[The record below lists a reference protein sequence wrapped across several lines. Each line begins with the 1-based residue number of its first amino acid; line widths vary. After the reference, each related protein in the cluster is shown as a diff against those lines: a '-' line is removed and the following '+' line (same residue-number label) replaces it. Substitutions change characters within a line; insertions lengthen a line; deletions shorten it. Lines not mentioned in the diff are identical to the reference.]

1 MTLTNETSIA
11 QAFPP
16 AVLGRGYSDA
26 ELNLIKAI
34 WADTKQVAQ
43 QKMQLCIHLYELKQE
58 MDANDPNVT
67 NGGGG
72 KGQTRFW
79 SEFEKKRQGNES
91 SCLPEYVTD
100 SKPRACEWLQAAQF
114 AMSGQLS
121 GASDSSLLSLTP
133 STVCNLARI
142 SNPKAIKIAKQHL
155 QAHEFIGHDAA
166 SYLAK
171 NNLDGDVLDKLQTWI
186 EANEK
191 KALVPSVI
199 REVEAKVRESQQ
211 PASTRTIDAEQ
222 IREQQA
228 EFKRIS
234 DDLTA
239 RAPEIAARN
248 TATAVKEELNR
259 PAKEHQEKLEGEV
272 RKYNSKLNA
281 AAEAVQDLLT
291 CLIAIDRVH
300 GTQYL
305 DEMRGADLMG
315 LVSVQDDLRR
325 LLAMGQEL
333 MKVVELAKSSNPP
346 SGIDMTT
353 LEVEQL

>member
-16 AVLGRGYSDA
+16 AVLGRGYSNA
-26 ELNLIKAI
+26 ELKLIKAI
-34 WADTKQVAQ
+34 WTDTKQVAQ
-43 QKMQLCIHLYELKQE
+43 QKMQLCLHLYELKQE
-58 MDANDPNVT
+58 MDANDPHAGNDT
-67 NGGGG
+67 T
-72 KGQTRFW
+72 KSRFW
-79 SEFEKKRQGNES
+79 GAFENGD
-91 SCLPEYVTD
+91 LPEYVSNSPQRT
-100 SKPRACEWLQAAQF
+100 REWLQAAEF
-114 AMSGQLS
+114 ATSGHLA
-121 GASDSSLLSLTP
+121 GAPAESLLALTP
-133 STVCNLARI
+133 STVCKLARI
-142 SNPKAIKIAKQHL
+142 SNPDALKIAEQHL

-171 NNLDGDVLDKLQTWI
+171 NDLDEEVLAELKMWI
-186 EANEK
+186 IENES

-199 REVEAKVRESQQ
+199 RKVESAVRISQE

-222 IREQQA
+222 IREQEA

-248 TATAVKEELNR
+248 TTTAVKEIFDALRE
-259 PAKEHQEKLEGEV
+259 EHQEKLEGEV

-315 LVSVQDDLRR
+315 LVSVQDDLQR

>member
-16 AVLGRGYSDA
+16 AVLGRGYSNA
-26 ELNLIKAI
+26 ELKLIKVI
-34 WADTKQVAQ
+34 WTDTKQVAQ
-43 QKMQLCIHLYELKQE
+43 QKMQLCLHLYELKQE

-79 SEFEKKRQGNES
+79 AAFEQGD
-91 SCLPEYVTD
+91 LPEYVTN
-100 SKPRACEWLQAAQF
+100 SPQRTREWLGAAEF
-114 AMSGQLS
+114 AKSGQLA
-121 GASDSSLLSLTP
+121 GAPAGSILALTP
-133 STVCNLARI
+133 STVCKLARI
-142 SNPKAIKIAKQHL
+142 SNPDALKIAEQHL
-155 QAHEFIGHDAA
+155 KAHEFIGHDAA

-171 NNLDGDVLDKLQTWI
+171 NDLDDEVLAELRMWI
-186 EANEK
+186 IENES

-199 REVEAKVRESQQ
+199 RKVESDVRISQE

-222 IREQQA
+222 IREQEA

-315 LVSVQDDLRR
+315 LVSVQDDLQR

-333 MKVVELAKSSNPP
+333 LKAVELAKSSNPP

>member
-16 AVLGRGYSDA
+16 AVLGRGYSNA
-26 ELNLIKAI
+26 ELKLIKAI

-43 QKMQLCIHLYELKQE
+43 QKMQLCLHLYELKQE
-58 MDANDPNVT
+58 MDANDPGGSGTNKSSRFWAAFEQGDLPDYVT
-67 NGGGG
+67 N
-72 KGQTRFW
+72 
-79 SEFEKKRQGNES
+79 
-91 SCLPEYVTD
+91 
-100 SKPRACEWLQAAQF
+100 SKPRTHEWLQAAEF
-114 AMSGQLS
+114 ATSNQMSG
-121 GASDSSLLSLTP
+121 APEFSLLALTP

-142 SNPKAIKIAKQHL
+142 SNPDALKIAEQHL
-155 QAHEFIGHDAA
+155 KTHEFIGHDAA
-166 SYLAK
+166 LYLAK
-171 NNLDGDVLDKLQTWI
+171 KDLDDEVLAELRMWI
-186 EANEK
+186 IENES

-199 REVEAKVRESQQ
+199 RKVESAVRISQE

-222 IREQQA
+222 IREQEA

-259 PAKEHQEKLEGEV
+259 PAKEYQEQLEGEV

-315 LVSVQDDLRR
+315 LVSVQDDLQR

>member
-16 AVLGRGYSDA
+16 AVLGRGYSNA
-26 ELNLIKAI
+26 ELKLIKAI
-34 WADTKQVAQ
+34 WTDTKQVAQ
-43 QKMQLCIHLYELKQE
+43 QKMQLCLHLYELKQE
-58 MDANDPNVT
+58 MDANDPHAGPGG
-67 NGGGG
+67 NGT
-72 KGQTRFW
+72 KSRFW
-79 SEFEKKRQGNES
+79 SEFEKKRQDNES

-100 SKPRACEWLQAAQF
+100 SKSRVCEWLNAAEF
-114 AMSGQLS
+114 VASKSLS
-121 GASDSSLLSLTP
+121 GASDNALLALTP
-133 STVCNLARI
+133 STVCKLARI
-142 SNPKAIKIAKQHL
+142 SNPDALKIAEQHL
-155 QAHEFIGHDAA
+155 KAHEFIGHDAA

-171 NNLDGDVLDKLQTWI
+171 NDLDGDVLDELKAWI
-186 EANEK
+186 KANDK

-199 REVEAKVRESQQ
+199 RKVESAVRESQQ
-211 PASTRTIDAEQ
+211 PASTQTIDAEQ
-222 IREQQA
+222 IREQEA

-272 RKYNSKLNA
+272 SKYNSKLNA

-315 LVSVQDDLRR
+315 LVSVQDDLQR

-333 MKVVELAKSSNPP
+333 LKAVELAKSSNPP

>member
-1 MTLTNETSIA
+1 MTLTNETSIT

-16 AVLGRGYSDA
+16 AVLGRGYSNA
-26 ELNLIKAI
+26 ELKLIKSI
-34 WADTKQVAQ
+34 WTDTKQVAQ

-58 MDANDPNVT
+58 MDANDPSA
-67 NGGGG
+67 G
-72 KGQTRFW
+72 KGNNGQSRFW
-79 SEFEKKRQGNES
+79 GAFQNGD
-91 SCLPEYVTD
+91 LPEYVVNKR
-100 SKPRACEWLQAAQF
+100 SSVKEWILAAEF
-114 AMSGQLS
+114 AKSGELA
-121 GASDSSLLSLTP
+121 GAPSNSLLALTP

-142 SNPKAIKIAKQHL
+142 SNPKAKAIAEQHL
-155 QAHEFIGHDAA
+155 QTHEFIGHDAA

-171 NNLDGDVLDKLQTWI
+171 NDLDEEVLAELRMWI
-186 EANEK
+186 IENES

-199 REVEAKVRESQQ
+199 RKVESAVRISQE

-222 IREQQA
+222 IREQEA

-248 TATAVKEELNR
+248 TTTAVKEIFDALRE
-259 PAKEHQEKLEGEV
+259 EHQEKLEGEV
-272 RKYNSKLNA
+272 RKYNSTLNA

-305 DEMRGADLMG
+305 DEMRGTDLMG
-315 LVSVQDDLRR
+315 LVSVQDDLQR

-333 MKVVELAKSSNPP
+333 LKAVELAKSSNPP

>member
-16 AVLGRGYSDA
+16 AVLGRGYSNA
-26 ELNLIKAI
+26 ELKLIKSI
-34 WADTKQVAQ
+34 WTDTKQVAQ

-58 MDANDPNVT
+58 MDANDPSA
-67 NGGGG
+67 G
-72 KGQTRFW
+72 KGNNGQSRFW
-79 SEFEKKRQGNES
+79 GAFQNGD
-91 SCLPEYVTD
+91 LPEYVVNKR
-100 SKPRACEWLQAAQF
+100 SSVKEWILAAEF
-114 AMSGQLS
+114 AKSGELA
-121 GASDSSLLSLTP
+121 GAPSNSLLALTP

-142 SNPKAIKIAKQHL
+142 SNPKAKAIAEQHL
-155 QAHEFIGHDAA
+155 QTHEFIGHDAA

-171 NNLDGDVLDKLQTWI
+171 NDLDEEVLAELRMWI
-186 EANEK
+186 IENES

-199 REVEAKVRESQQ
+199 RKVESAVRISQE

-222 IREQQA
+222 IREQEA

-248 TATAVKEELNR
+248 TTTAVKEIFDALRE
-259 PAKEHQEKLEGEV
+259 EHQEKLEGEV
-272 RKYNSKLNA
+272 RKYNSTLNA

-305 DEMRGADLMG
+305 DEMRGTDLMG
-315 LVSVQDDLRR
+315 LVSVQDDLQR

-333 MKVVELAKSSNPP
+333 LKAVELAKSSNPP

>member
-16 AVLGRGYSDA
+16 AVLGRGYSNA
-26 ELNLIKAI
+26 ELKLIKSI
-34 WADTKQVAQ
+34 WTDTKQVAQ

-58 MDANDPNVT
+58 MDANDPSA
-67 NGGGG
+67 G
-72 KGQTRFW
+72 KGNNGQSRFW
-79 SEFEKKRQGNES
+79 GAFQNGD
-91 SCLPEYVTD
+91 LPEYVVNKR
-100 SKPRACEWLQAAQF
+100 SSVKEWILAAEF
-114 AMSGQLS
+114 AKSGELA
-121 GASDSSLLSLTP
+121 GAPSNSLLALTP

-142 SNPKAIKIAKQHL
+142 SNPKAKAIAEQHL
-155 QAHEFIGHDAA
+155 QTHEFIGHDAA

-171 NNLDGDVLDKLQTWI
+171 NDLDGDVLDELKAWI
-186 EANEK
+186 KANDK

-199 REVEAKVRESQQ
+199 RKVESVVRISQE

-222 IREQQA
+222 IREQEA
-228 EFKRIS
+228 EFKQIS

-259 PAKEHQEKLEGEV
+259 PAKEHQEKLGGEV

-315 LVSVQDDLRR
+315 LVSVQDDLQR

-333 MKVVELAKSSNPP
+333 LKAVELAKSSNPP

>member
-16 AVLGRGYSDA
+16 AVLGRGYSNA
-26 ELNLIKAI
+26 ELKLIKAI
-34 WADTKQVAQ
+34 WTDTKQVAQ
-43 QKMQLCIHLYELKQE
+43 QKMQLCLHLYELKQE
-58 MDANDPNVT
+58 MDANDPHAGPGG
-67 NGGGG
+67 NGT
-72 KGQTRFW
+72 KSRFW
-79 SEFEKKRQGNES
+79 GAFDQGD
-91 SCLPEYVTD
+91 LPEYV
-100 SKPRACEWLQAAQF
+100 SNSSQRIREWLQAAEF
-114 AMSGQLS
+114 ASSEAMA
-121 GASDSSLLSLTP
+121 GAPANALLALTP
-133 STVCNLARI
+133 STVCKLARI
-142 SNPKAIKIAKQHL
+142 SNPDALKIAEQHL
-155 QAHEFIGHDAA
+155 KAHDFIGHDAA

-171 NNLDGDVLDKLQTWI
+171 NDLDDEVLAELRMWI
-186 EANEK
+186 IENES

-199 REVEAKVRESQQ
+199 RKVELDVRISQE

-222 IREQQA
+222 IREQEA

-248 TATAVKEELNR
+248 TTTAVKEVFNR
-259 PAKEHQEKLEGEV
+259 LRNEHQEKLEGEV
-272 RKYNSKLNA
+272 SKYNSKLNA

-315 LVSVQDDLRR
+315 LVSVQDDLQR

-333 MKVVELAKSSNPP
+333 LKAVELAKSSNPP

>member
-79 SEFEKKRQGNES
+79 SEFEKKRQDNES

-100 SKPRACEWLQAAQF
+100 SKPRVCEWLNAAEF
-114 AMSGQLS
+114 VASKSLS
-121 GASDSSLLSLTP
+121 GASDNALLALTP
-133 STVCNLARI
+133 STVCKLARI
-142 SNPKAIKIAKQHL
+142 SNPDALKIAEQHL

-186 EANEK
+186 EANGK

-222 IREQQA
+222 IREQEA

-272 RKYNSKLNA
+272 SKYNSKLNA

-305 DEMRGADLMG
+305 DEMRSADLMG
-315 LVSVQDDLRR
+315 LVSVQDDLQR

-333 MKVVELAKSSNPP
+333 LKAVELAKSSNPP

>member
-16 AVLGRGYSDA
+16 AVLGRGYSNT
-26 ELNLIKAI
+26 ELKLIKSI
-34 WADTKQVAQ
+34 WTDTKQVAQ
-43 QKMQLCIHLYELKQE
+43 QKMQLCLHLYELKQE
-58 MDANDPNVT
+58 MDANDPHAGNDPQ
-67 NGGGG
+67 
-72 KGQTRFW
+72 KSRFW
-79 SEFEKKRQGNES
+79 GAFENGD
-91 SCLPEYVTD
+91 LPEYVVND
-100 SKPRACEWLQAAQF
+100 PRRARDWIAAAEF
-114 AMSGQLS
+114 ATSGSLG
-121 GASDSSLLSLTP
+121 GASPESLLALTP

-142 SNPKAIKIAKQHL
+142 SNPDALKIAEQHL
-155 QAHEFIGHDAA
+155 KTHEFIGHDAA

-171 NNLDGDVLDKLQTWI
+171 NDLDDEVLAELRMWI
-186 EANEK
+186 IENES

-199 REVEAKVRESQQ
+199 RKVESAVRESQQ

-222 IREQQA
+222 IREQEA

-272 RKYNSKLNA
+272 SKYNSKLNA

-315 LVSVQDDLRR
+315 LVSVQDDLQR